1 MHPRVLV
8 SRVKTVSFAV
18 PHEIAFGDLYLPPLL
33 VAALIGLIC
42 TSLTVRLLNR
52 LRWFRHVASPPLV
65 ELSLTIIYTVVVGTF
80 VFPS

>member
-1 MHPRVLV
+1 MLHRFLTNK
-8 SRVKTVSFAV
+8 RKTVSFAV

-42 TSLTVRLLNR
+42 TSLTVRILNR
-52 LRWFRHVASPPLV
+52 LRWFRHVANPPLV
-65 ELSLTIIYTVVVGTF
+65 ELSLAVIYTVVVGTY